1 MKGHTNSDGVW
12 TRPSLSMTQCW
23 WQNHLVLISR
33 TWMDNIDKGILFSV
47 VFLSLALGSPVKFK
61 SNLIQFNLNDPG

>member
-1 MKGHTNSDGVW
+1 MKGHTNSDKIVTPNVSG
-12 TRPSLSMTQCW
+12 R
-23 WQNHLVLISR
+23 I
-33 TWMDNIDKGILFSV
+33 TWYSFLELGWIIIDKGIFFSV